1 MNNKFDIM
9 KTKFT
14 LIILVIIPF
23 LGINAQ
29 KPIIVSEDT
38 LQIGKSLVPG
48 LSVTIPEVDFE
59 KALKTWTRDL
69 QTGTKSKV
77 VTENGEMSI
86 FGAKIKAISP
96 NQINV
101 YSKLI
106 KLDSMLQLIAS
117 FETKKD
123 QYIERSSGEPEFAK
137 AQDYLKE
144 FAKSQYIDVAKEQAD
159 AEEKKLRDLQKEL
172 SSLENEKS
180 KMQKGI
186 QTDNST
192 IASEKEN
199 ITIQNNEL
207 NTVSAA
213 LIEQNSQITA
223 MEEGPAK
230 KEKAEQIKELEK
242 RKKKAQ
248 NSIESSEKKIN
259 RSDSDINQA
268 TGDIPRNERMQEKVR
283 EQIFQQEAVYQR
295 FADKL
300 KKIKSY

>member
-1 MNNKFDIM
+1 M
-9 KTKFT
+9 KIKFT
-14 LIILVIIPF
+14 LVILVLIPF

-29 KPIIVSEDT
+29 KPIIVSEDS
-38 LQIGKSLVPG
+38 LQIGKSLLPG
-48 LSVTIPEVDFE
+48 LSVTIPESDYD

-69 QTGTKSKV
+69 QSGTKSKV

-86 FGAKIKAISP
+86 FGAKIKAITP

-106 KLDSMLQLIAS
+106 KLDSMLQLFVS

-123 QYIERSSGEPEFAK
+123 QYVERSSGPEFAN

-144 FAKSQYIDVAKEQAD
+144 FAKSQYIDVAKTQAD
-159 AEEKKLRDLQKEL
+159 AEERKLRDLQKEL

-186 QTDNST
+186 QTDNSN
-192 IASEKEN
+192 ISSEKEN
-199 ITIQNNEL
+199 ITVQNNEL
-207 NTVSAA
+207 NTVNAA
-213 LIEQNSQITA
+213 IIEQNSQLST

-230 KEKAEQIKELEK
+230 KEKAAQIKELEK
-242 RKKKAQ
+242 RKKKAL
-248 NSIESSEKKIN
+248 NSIESSENKIN
-259 RSDSDINQA
+259 RADSDVNKA

-283 EQIFQQEAVYQR
+283 EQIFQQEAVYQM

>member
-1 MNNKFDIM
+1 M

-123 QYIERSSGEPEFAK
+123 QYVERYSGESEYAK

-144 FAKSQYIDVAKEQAD
+144 FAKSQYIDVAKGQAD

>member
-1 MNNKFDIM
+1 M
-9 KTKFT
+9 KLKTT
-14 LIILVIIPF
+14 LIILGIFSF

-29 KPIIVSEDT
+29 KPITITDDT
-38 LQIGKSLVPG
+38 LQIGKSVLPG
-48 LSVTIPEVDFE
+48 MSVTIPEADYD
-59 KALKTWTRDL
+59 KALKTWIRDL

-86 FGAKIKAISP
+86 FGAKIRAISS

-101 YSKLI
+101 YSRLVR
-106 KLDSMLQLIAS
+106 LDSMLQLFAS

-123 QYIERSSGEPEFAK
+123 QYIERSSGEPEYAK
-137 AQDYLKE
+137 AQDFLKE
-144 FAKSQYIDVAKEQAD
+144 FAKNQYIEVVKGQAD

-180 KMQKGI
+180 KMQKGV
-186 QTDNST
+186 QSDNST
-192 IASEKEN
+192 ISNEKDN
-199 ITIQNNEL
+199 ITLLNNEL
-207 NTVSAA
+207 NTVNAA
-213 LIEQNSQITA
+213 IIEQNSLLAT

-230 KEKAEQIKELEK
+230 KELAVQIKDLEK

-248 NSIESSEKKIN
+248 NAINSSEKKIN
-259 RSDSDINQA
+259 KSDSGINQA

>member
-1 MNNKFDIM
+1 M
-9 KTKFT
+9 KIKIT
-14 LIILVIIPF
+14 LIILSIFPF

-29 KPIIVSEDT
+29 KPITISDDT
-38 LQIGKSLVPG
+38 LQIGKSVLPG
-48 LSVTIPEVDFE
+48 MSVTIPEVDYE
-59 KALKTWTRDL
+59 KALKTWIRDL
-69 QTGTKSKV
+69 ETSTRSKV

-101 YSKLI
+101 YSRLI
-106 KLDSMLQLIAS
+106 RLDSMLQLFAS

-123 QYIERSSGEPEFAK
+123 QYIERSSGEPEYAK
-137 AQDYLKE
+137 AQDFLKE
-144 FAKSQYIDVAKEQAD
+144 FAKNQYIEVAKGQAD

-180 KMQKGI
+180 KMQKGV
-186 QTDNST
+186 QSDNST

-199 ITIQNNEL
+199 ITLMNNEL
-207 NTVSAA
+207 NTVNAA
-213 LIEQNSQITA
+213 IIEQNSILAT

-230 KEKAEQIKELEK
+230 KEKDEQIKELEK

-248 NSIESSEKKIN
+248 NAIESSEKKIN

>member
-1 MNNKFDIM
+1 M
-9 KTKFT
+9 KLKLT
-14 LIILVIIPF
+14 LIVFGIFPL

-29 KPIIVSEDT
+29 KPITISDDT
-38 LQIGKSLVPG
+38 LQIGKSVLPG
-48 LSVTIPEVDFE
+48 MSVTIPEADYDKV
-59 KALKTWTRDL
+59 LKTWIRDL
-69 QTGTKSKV
+69 QSGTKSKV

-86 FGAKIKAISP
+86 FGAKIKAIGP

-101 YSKLI
+101 YSKLV
-106 KLDSMLQLIAS
+106 KLDSMLQLFAS

-123 QYIERSSGEPEFAK
+123 QYIERSSGEPEYAK
-137 AQDYLKE
+137 AQVFLKE
-144 FAKSQYIDVAKEQAD
+144 FAKNQYIEIAKGQAD

-186 QTDNST
+186 QSDNST

-199 ITIQNNEL
+199 ITLMNNEL
-207 NTVSAA
+207 NTVNAA
-213 LIEQNSQITA
+213 LIEQNSLLST

-248 NSIESSEKKIN
+248 NAIESSERKIN
-259 RSDSDINQA
+259 KSDSDINQA

>member
-1 MNNKFDIM
+1 M
-9 KTKFT
+9 KLKIT
-14 LIILVIIPF
+14 LIILGIFPF

-29 KPIIVSEDT
+29 KPITITDDT
-38 LQIGKSLVPG
+38 LQIGKSVLPG
-48 LSVTIPEVDFE
+48 MSVTIPEADYDKV
-59 KALKTWTRDL
+59 LKTWTRDL

-86 FGAKIKAISP
+86 FGAKIRAISS

-101 YSKLI
+101 YSRLV
-106 KLDSMLQLIAS
+106 KLDSMVQLFAS

-123 QYIERSSGEPEFAK
+123 QYIERSSGEPEYAK
-137 AQDYLKE
+137 AQDFLKE
-144 FAKSQYIDVAKEQAD
+144 FAKNQYIEVVKGQAD

-180 KMQKGI
+180 KMQKGV
-186 QTDNST
+186 QSDNST
-192 IASEKEN
+192 ISSEKEN
-199 ITIQNNEL
+199 ITLMNNEL
-207 NTVSAA
+207 NTVNAA
-213 LIEQNSQITA
+213 IIEQNSLLTT

-230 KEKAEQIKELEK
+230 KEKAVQIKDLEK

-248 NSIESSEKKIN
+248 NAIESSEKKIN
-259 RSDSDINQA
+259 RSDSGINQA

>member
-1 MNNKFDIM
+1 LNYKFVDM
-9 KTKFT
+9 KLKFT
-14 LIILVIIPF
+14 LIILALIPF
-23 LGINAQ
+23 SGISAQ

-48 LSVTIPEVDFE
+48 LSVTIPEADYE

-69 QTGTKSKV
+69 QTATKSKV

-86 FGAKIKAISP
+86 FGAKIKSISP

-101 YSKLI
+101 YSKLV
-106 KLDSMLQLIAS
+106 KLDSMLQLFAS

-123 QYIERSSGEPEFAK
+123 QYIVKSTGEPEFAK

-159 AEEKKLRDLQKEL
+159 AEDKKLRNLQKEL

-186 QTDNST
+186 QSDNTT

-199 ITIQNNEL
+199 VIIQNNEL

-213 LIEQNSQITA
+213 LIEQNSQLSS

-230 KEKAEQIKELEK
+230 KEKSELIKELEK

-248 NSIESSEKKIN
+248 NSIESSQKKIN
-259 RSDSDINQA
+259 KSDSDINQS
-268 TGDIPRNERMQEKVR
+268 TGDIPRNERMQDKVR
-283 EQIFQQEAVYQR
+283 DQIAGQEAVYQK

>member
-1 MNNKFDIM
+1 M
-9 KTKFT
+9 KIKIT
-14 LIILVIIPF
+14 LIILSIFPF

-29 KPIIVSEDT
+29 KPISISDDT
-38 LQIGKSLVPG
+38 LQIGKSVLPG
-48 LSVTIPEVDFE
+48 MSVTIPEVDYD
-59 KALKTWTRDL
+59 KALKTWIRDL
-69 QTGTKSKV
+69 ETSTRSKV

-86 FGAKIKAISP
+86 FGAKIKVISP

-101 YSKLI
+101 YSRLI
-106 KLDSMLQLIAS
+106 RLDSMLQLFAS

-123 QYIERSSGEPEFAK
+123 QYIERSSGEPEYAK
-137 AQDYLKE
+137 AQDFLKE
-144 FAKSQYIDVAKEQAD
+144 FAKNQYIEVAKGQAD
-159 AEEKKLRDLQKEL
+159 AEEKILRDLQKEL

-192 IASEKEN
+192 IVSEKEN
-199 ITIQNNEL
+199 ITLMNNEV
-207 NTVSAA
+207 NTVNAA
-213 LIEQNSQITA
+213 IIEQNSLLAT

-248 NSIESSEKKIN
+248 NAIESSEKKIN

>member
-1 MNNKFDIM
+1 M
-9 KTKFT
+9 KLKIT
-14 LIILVIIPF
+14 LIILGIFPF

-29 KPIIVSEDT
+29 KPITITDDT
-38 LQIGKSLVPG
+38 LQIGKSVLPG
-48 LSVTIPEVDFE
+48 MSVTIPEADYD

-86 FGAKIKAISP
+86 FGAKIRAISS

-101 YSKLI
+101 YSRLVR
-106 KLDSMLQLIAS
+106 LDSMLQLFAS

-123 QYIERSSGEPEFAK
+123 QYIERSSGEPEYAK
-137 AQDYLKE
+137 AQDFLKE
-144 FAKSQYIDVAKEQAD
+144 FAKNQYIEVVKGQAD
-159 AEEKKLRDLQKEL
+159 IEEKKLRDLQKEL

-186 QTDNST
+186 QSDNST
-192 IASEKEN
+192 ISNEKDN
-199 ITIQNNEL
+199 ITLMNNEL
-207 NTVSAA
+207 NTVNAA
-213 LIEQNSQITA
+213 IIEQNSILAT

-230 KEKAEQIKELEK
+230 KEIAVQIKDLEK

-248 NSIESSEKKIN
+248 NAIESSEKKIN
-259 RSDSDINQA
+259 RSDSGINQA

>member
-1 MNNKFDIM
+1 M
-9 KTKFT
+9 KLKFT
-14 LIILVIIPF
+14 LIILALIPF
-23 LGINAQ
+23 SGISAQ

-48 LSVTIPEVDFE
+48 LSVTIPEADYE

-69 QTGTKSKV
+69 QTATKSKV

-101 YSKLI
+101 YSKLV
-106 KLDSMLQLIAS
+106 KLDSMLQLFAS

-123 QYIERSSGEPEFAK
+123 QYIVKSTGEPEFAK

-159 AEEKKLRDLQKEL
+159 AEDKKLRNLQKEL

-186 QTDNST
+186 QSDNTT

-199 ITIQNNEL
+199 VIIQNNEL

-213 LIEQNSQITA
+213 LIEQNSQLSS

-230 KEKAEQIKELEK
+230 KEKSELIKELEK

-248 NSIESSEKKIN
+248 NSIESSQKKIN
-259 RSDSDINQA
+259 KSDSDINQS
-268 TGDIPRNERMQEKVR
+268 TGDIPRNERMQDKVR
-283 EQIFQQEAVYQR
+283 DQIAGQEAVYQK

>member
-1 MNNKFDIM
+1 M
-9 KTKFT
+9 KIKFT
-14 LIILVIIPF
+14 LVILVLIPF
-23 LGINAQ
+23 FGIKAQ
-29 KPIIVSEDT
+29 QPIIITEDT
-38 LQIGKSLVPG
+38 LQIGKSLIPG
-48 LSVTIPEVDFE
+48 MSVTIPEVDYD
-59 KALKTWTRDL
+59 KALKTWIRDL
-69 QTGTKSKV
+69 QSGTKSKL

-86 FGAKIKAISP
+86 FGAKIKAITP

-106 KLDSMLQLIAS
+106 KLDSMLQLFVS

-123 QYIERSSGEPEFAK
+123 QYVERSSGPEFAS

-144 FAKSQYIDVAKEQAD
+144 FAKNQYIDVAKEQANT
-159 AEEKKLRDLQKEL
+159 EEKKLRDLQKEL

-186 QTDNST
+186 QNDNST

-207 NTVSAA
+207 NTVNAA
-213 LIEQNSQITA
+213 LIEQNSQIAT

-230 KEKAEQIKELEK
+230 KEKSEQIKELEK

-248 NSIESSEKKIN
+248 NSIESSERKIN
-259 RSDSDINQA
+259 KSDKDVDQA

>member
-1 MNNKFDIM
+1 M
-9 KTKFT
+9 KIKFT
-14 LIILVIIPF
+14 LVILVLIPF

-29 KPIIVSEDT
+29 KPIIVSEDS
-38 LQIGKSLVPG
+38 LQIGKSLLPG
-48 LSVTIPEVDFE
+48 LSVTIPESDYD

-69 QTGTKSKV
+69 QSGTKSKV
-77 VTENGEMSI
+77 VIENGEMSI
-86 FGAKIKAISP
+86 FGAKIKAITP

-106 KLDSMLQLIAS
+106 KLDSMLQLFVS

-123 QYIERSSGEPEFAK
+123 QYIERSSGPEFAN

-144 FAKSQYIDVAKEQAD
+144 FAKSQYIDVAKTQAD
-159 AEEKKLRDLQKEL
+159 AEERKLRDLQKEL

-186 QTDNST
+186 QTDNSN
-192 IASEKEN
+192 ISSEKEN
-199 ITIQNNEL
+199 ITVQNNEL
-207 NTVSAA
+207 NTVNAA
-213 LIEQNSQITA
+213 IIEQNSQLST

-230 KEKAEQIKELEK
+230 KEKAAQIKELEK
-242 RKKKAQ
+242 RKKKAL
-248 NSIESSEKKIN
+248 NSIESSENKIN
-259 RSDSDINQA
+259 RADSDVNKA

-283 EQIFQQEAVYQR
+283 EQIFQQEAVYQM

>member
-1 MNNKFDIM
+1 M
-9 KTKFT
+9 
-14 LIILVIIPF
+14 
-23 LGINAQ
+23 
-29 KPIIVSEDT
+29 
-38 LQIGKSLVPG
+38 
-48 LSVTIPEVDFE
+48 SVTIPQVDYD
-59 KALKTWTRDL
+59 KALKTWIRDL
-69 QTGTKSKV
+69 QSSTKSKV

-86 FGAKIKAISP
+86 FGAKIKAISS

-101 YSKLI
+101 YSKLVR
-106 KLDSMLQLIAS
+106 LDSMLQLFAS

-123 QYIERSSGEPEFAK
+123 MYIERSSGEPEYAK
-137 AQDYLKE
+137 AQDFLKE
-144 FAKSQYIDVAKEQAD
+144 FAKNQYIEVAKGQAD

-180 KMQKGI
+180 RMQKGI
-186 QTDNST
+186 QSDNST

-199 ITIQNNEL
+199 IILMNNEL
-207 NTVSAA
+207 NTVNTA
-213 LIEQNSQITA
+213 LLEQNNLLAT

-230 KEKAEQIKELEK
+230 KELAVQIKDLEK

-248 NSIESSEKKIN
+248 NAIESSQKKIN

-283 EQIFQQEAVYQR
+283 EQIMQQEAVYQKY
-295 FADKL
+295 ADKL